1 MLINRGLSNRGFW
14 GLKNQHSAA
23 MRSHKTMEELK
34 SDLAMNMKQSRKA
47 QGVAQEKL
55 ALDAD
60 VDRTVVSK
68 IERCVG
74 NPSLETLLKLANRL
88 DTTVSA
94 LLATNAQDT
103 LPN

>member
-1 MLINRGLSNRGFW
+1 
-14 GLKNQHSAA
+14 
-23 MRSHKTMEELK
+23 MEHLRAN
-34 SDLAMNMKQSRKA
+34 LARNMKQCRKTR
-47 QGVAQEKL
+47 GVSQERL
-55 ALDAD
+55 ALDAE

-94 LLATNAQDT
+94 LLAPVSPEMA
-103 LPN
+103 

>member
-1 MLINRGLSNRGFW
+1 M
-14 GLKNQHSAA
+14 KD
-23 MRSHKTMEELK
+23 LK
-34 SDLAMNMKQSRKA
+34 SDLALNMKQSRKTN
-47 QGVAQEKL
+47 GVAQEKL

-88 DTTVSA
+88 DTTVAA
-94 LLATNAQDT
+94 LLSPNAQDT
-103 LPN
+103 PTE